1 MSNLILILQNLK
13 KEMLI
18 LCISTYIYQ
27 SGLHWK
33 TGIVKTK
40 KNNSTQTDAKLSAF
54 FREGYIFSNWS
65 IGILLPFH
73 DQSLVF

>member
-27 SGLHWK
+27 LGLHWK
-33 TGIVKTK
+33 KGILKTK
-40 KNNSTQTDAKLSAF
+40 KYQMLMDLPSWQLQFGIEMKNN
-54 FREGYIFSNWS
+54 
-65 IGILLPFH
+65 
-73 DQSLVF
+73 